1 MPPLSSLST
10 GVDIATVSRIR
21 TLSDNPA
28 FLKKVFTQG
37 EMACVAG
44 KKRSDALLAGRFAA
58 KEAVM
63 KALGSG
69 WGKIGWK
76 DIEVLNDG
84 NAPKAV
90 LHSEALKRLGTR
102 KVFLSISHAGDVATA
117 MAVIE

>member
-1 MPPLSSLST
+1 MPPLSPLSA
-10 GVDIATVSRIR
+10 GVDIASVSRIR

-28 FLKKVFTQG
+28 FLEKVFTRG

-44 KKRSDALLAGRFAA
+44 KRRPEALLAGRFAA

-76 DIEVLNDG
+76 NIEILNDG
-84 NAPKAV
+84 TAPVVV
-90 LHSEALKRLGTR
+90 LRNGALKLLGER
-102 KVFLSISHAGDVATA
+102 KAFLSISCAGDIATA